1 MACPICKGK
10 KVVECPNCKGKGYT
24 FGGLGTKYPCDLC
37 SKTGKVK
44 CSCA

>member
-10 KVVECPNCKGKGYT
+10 KVVECPKCNGKGEITSAIFSNSKCSNCKG
-24 FGGLGTKYPCDLC
+24 
-37 SKTGKVK
+37 TGKVK

>member
-10 KVVECPNCKGKGYT
+10 KVVECPKCKGKGYT
-24 FGGLGTKYPCDLC
+24 FGGLGTRYTCGHCDG
-37 SKTGKVK
+37 TGKIK